1 MWQPTNLATLIW
13 EVCAINIPSAIT
25 LFKHYPLPYFP
36 RCFKICVWN
45 VSNKNINKIK
55 EERDLHCLAQKHSQA
70 HFKTLCCWWYGQGT
84 SMFVSLSSCIHH
96 IFGTRHPK
104 AKSYT
109 VSRRRF
115 RSTPRTKIW
124 WSLEPRPS
132 RQKEEGDMPSVPSA
146 SLVAA
151 RKRMGNM
158 SKSFAACSPEV
169 RLYQSW
175 SVSLLVPA
183 LRRLINWACFTLFFP
198 PFFSSFLSFLIRR
211 QTMVGASPGSWI
223 LLKRGCVRLN
233 SDGWLSVWSGM
244 LQSNERR
251 KKEEEKKR
259 KEKKEKT
266 Q

>member
-1 MWQPTNLATLIW
+1 MEGSITDDASFPADVYTLTAPLVSPHAIDLPSGENAIDKMSPFERMERRIIIQNIRFRRSQAYTTMWQPTNLATLIW

-70 HFKTLCCWWYGQGT
+70 HFKPLCCWWYGQGT

-115 RSTPRTKIW
+115 TK
-124 WSLEPRPS
+124 
-132 RQKEEGDMPSVPSA
+132 KYD
-146 SLVAA
+146 
-151 RKRMGNM
+151 
-158 SKSFAACSPEV
+158 
-169 RLYQSW
+169 
-175 SVSLLVPA
+175 
-183 LRRLINWACFTLFFP
+183 
-198 PFFSSFLSFLIRR
+198 PF
-211 QTMVGASPGSWI
+211 
-223 LLKRGCVRLN
+223 
-233 SDGWLSVWSGM
+233 
-244 LQSNERR
+244 
-251 KKEEEKKR
+251 
-259 KEKKEKT
+259 
-266 Q
+266 